1 MFKVKLNKQKVNP
14 ITTVSAIVVFF
25 VIFMTLGFAAL
36 QETGLVTDIGAT
48 VRAQAD
54 IRITGVTVMNPVS
67 GAISNYENFTSTS
80 VSSTIQLPNRY
91 SKLTYAVEVTNF
103 GNVEMVLKQLTGLP
117 SNLKYTLNANNYK
130 LNEMICDDNDP
141 DDCTLGA
148 KKTINITIEYESNA
162 YDSSN
167 TTFPFELD
175 FVFEPFDKVAQVGS
189 KYFQSLHEAIAVV
202 PTDGTPTTVILLK
215 NTSDSITIAQGK
227 NVILNLQ
234 NNILSNDGN
243 TNVIQNNGTLSI
255 SSGTIRSDAA
265 TNGAVNNN
273 STGTFTM
280 SGGSIIMT
288 GGRQALYN
296 DKGIATITGNAY
308 LSSSATARAAVQ
320 NVSRGTMTI
329 TGGTIVSTGSNALNN
344 AGTLTIGTEGGELS
358 ITSPEFRSSAAS
370 ANGITS
376 TANYSFYDGIV
387 KSKVAPFNDVSKITV
402 MESGYGVVT
411 STETIDGTLYNIGH
425 LGISRKV
432 TFNGNGGTASES
444 TRYVAV
450 GTEIGPL
457 PTATRS
463 GHIFAGW
470 WTAASGGTQIDEHT
484 IINENKTFYAHW
496 SQEAD
501 VARIGNTLYPTLASA
516 ISAVPANTQ
525 TTIELLKN
533 TSEILTVE
541 STKDIIIDLGGK
553 TLSNS
558 GANPVITTSG
568 TLKITNGSI
577 HTSANQG
584 AINETAGILIVDSAE
599 IIATGDRQ
607 AIYITG
613 GTTTIK
619 GSSYL
624 SSATSGKPSGS
635 NMERGTVQV
644 ISGTL
649 IVESGTIIGTM
660 QQAISNEGT
669 VILGVQGGSLDTTSP
684 VLQGAVYGIKST
696 GTFNFYDGIVKGKT
710 RSINGTVTSQE
721 ANTQILEGT
730 ETIDGDSYYT
740 KTLELIP

>member
-450 GTEIGPL
+450 GTEIGSL

>member
-1 MFKVKLNKQKVNP
+1 MFKVKINKKNINP

-25 VIFMTLGFAAL
+25 VMFMTLGFAAL

-48 VRAQAD
+48 VRAQND
-54 IRITGVTVMNPVS
+54 IRVTGVTVTNPVS
-67 GAISNYENFTSTS
+67 GAVSNYEDFTSTS
-80 VSSTIQLPNRY
+80 ISSTIQLPNRY
-91 SKLTYAVEVTNF
+91 SKLTYAVEVTNL
-103 GNVEMVLKQLTGLP
+103 GNTEMVLKELTGLP

-141 DDCTLGA
+141 DKCTLGA
-148 KKTINITIEYESNA
+148 KKTINITIEYASNA

-175 FVFEPFDKVAQVGS
+175 FVFAPFDKVAQVGN

-227 NVILNLQ
+227 NVVLNLQ
-234 NNILSNDGN
+234 NNTLSNNGN

-255 SSGTIRSDAA
+255 SSGTITSDAA

-273 STGTFTM
+273 LTGTFTM
-280 SGGSIIMT
+280 SGGRIIVT

-308 LSSSATARAAVQ
+308 LSSSATERAAVQ
-320 NVSRGTMTI
+320 NMNRGTLTI
-329 TGGTIVSTGSNALNN
+329 TGGTIVSTGSYALQN
-344 AGTLTIGTEGGELS
+344 AGTLVVGTDDGNISTTAPLLKAEDS
-358 ITSPEFRSSAAS
+358 
-370 ANGITS
+370 GIYS
-376 TANYSFYDGIV
+376 TVTYNFNDGIV
-387 KSKVAPFNDVSKITV
+387 KSKVKPFSDLGKATLP
-402 MESGYGVVT
+402 SGYGILIT
-411 STETIDGTLYNIGH
+411 SETIDGDTYSVGY
-425 LGISRKV
+425 LGESIPV
-432 TFNGNGGTASES
+432 HFNANGGNVDETL
-444 TRYVAV
+444 RYVV
-450 GTEIGPL
+450 EGTEIGRL
-457 PTATRS
+457 PRATRTDYILTGWFTS
-463 GHIFAGW
+463 G
-470 WTAASGGTQIDEHT
+470 SGGTQINEHT
-484 IINENKTFYAHW
+484 IINSEKTYYAQW
-496 SQEAD
+496 TRTNQ
-501 VARIGNTLYPTLASA
+501 VAKIGDEIYGSLQAA
-516 ISAVPANTQ
+516 INAVPDNTQ
-525 TTIELLKN
+525 TTIELLKDV
-533 TSEILTVE
+533 TGIYTVE
-541 STKDIIIDLGGK
+541 STKNIILDLGGY
-553 TLSNS
+553 TITNS
-558 GANPVITTSG
+558 GSNPVITTSG
-568 TLKITNGSI
+568 DLTITNGSI
-577 HTSANQG
+577 HTNANQG
-584 AINETAGILIVDSAE
+584 AINETAGNLTVNGVE
-599 IIATGDRQ
+599 IICTGNRQ

-619 GSSYL
+619 GNSYL
-624 SSATSGKPSGS
+624 SSATSGKPTGS

-644 ISGTL
+644 VSGTL

-730 ETIDGDSYYT
+730 ETIDGASYYT

>member
-25 VIFMTLGFAAL
+25 VIFMTLGFAAF

-450 GTEIGPL
+450 GTEIGSL